1 MASNRQVVGQI
12 TGQVTGKVAS
22 YVFGALAAAALL
34 CAPLAAA
41 RAQDNP
47 VLARVNGVDIHQ
59 SDLAFAEEEI
69 GSNMPQM
76 PPEQKRDY
84 LITYLTDVVVVSQA
98 AEKQKIDQRDDV
110 KARLAFDR
118 NRVLMEA
125 MLSDA
130 GKAALTDDALHKV
143 YDEAVKQVPARS

>member
-1 MASNRQVVGQI
+1 MASNRQA
-12 TGQVTGKVAS
+12 VAHI
-22 YVFGALAAAALL
+22 FGALTAAALIF
-34 CAPLAAA
+34 APLSA
-41 RAQDNP
+41 RADDP
-47 VLARVNGVDIHQ
+47 VLARVNGVDIHE

-98 AEKQKIDQRDDV
+98 AEKQKVDQRDDV

-125 MLSDA
+125 MLQDA
-130 GKAALTDDALHKV
+130 GKAADT
-143 YDEAVKQVPARS
+143 DEAMHK